1 MKYTLASIISF
12 ILLLFV
18 TTQVDARTIDKDTV
32 FHSEQDINFK
42 VYDSGSSIV
51 VQFNSENEQL
61 VKLLEQ
67 LGLKI
72 YFNEELKKKEDIYIN
87 YPVGSRTEIGLDK
100 DEQKKLQAKRKNQE
114 IDPQMILKQIQDDAE
129 YSYYEDERVFNILLN
144 SLEVK
149 GTIRLDDE
157 DIIHYKLEVPKR
169 LINPDNPGAVNAFKL
184 GIKSGSVPIKQRRST
199 GNVSRRMGRGM
210 GMRGRGRGRRG
221 RGRRRQMGGVQQNNT
236 ITINKSPV
244 AVWFDVRLK

>member
-1 MKYTLASIISF
+1 MKYTQATIISF
-12 ILLLFV
+12 ILFLFL

-32 FHSEQDINFK
+32 FHSERDINFK
-42 VYDSGSSIV
+42 VYESGSSIV
-51 VQFNSENEQL
+51 IQFNSENEQL

-72 YFNEELKKKEDIYIN
+72 YFNEEGKKKEDIYIN
-87 YPVGSRTEIGLDK
+87 YPVGSRTEIGLDE

-114 IDPQMILKQIQDDAE
+114 IDLQMILKQIQDDAE
-129 YSYYEDERVFNILLN
+129 YSYYEEERIFNILLN

-157 DIIHYKLEVPKR
+157 EIIYYKLEVPKR
-169 LINPDNPGAVNAFKL
+169 LINPDNPGAVDAFKL

-210 GMRGRGRGRRG
+210 GMRGRGRGRR
-221 RGRRRQMGGVQQNNT
+221 RGRRQQMGGAQQNNT

-244 AVWFDVRLK
+244 AIWFDVKLK